1 MSDIRYSLEKYKGR
15 STRYHCPQCHQRT
28 FTRYLDNH
36 SKKHLSDYAGR
47 CNRVEK
53 CGYHFTPKL
62 YFEKNGYESDDFHK
76 PAPKTKIIIKPP
88 SCIDKKLMQ
97 ASLTSYH
104 QNNFAIG
111 LSKYFPER
119 MVVEVLRKYYVGTA
133 KGNKTIFWQVNR
145 SGQVRTGKVMQ
156 YNSATLKRVGY
167 INWVHYITKQKDFN
181 LKQVFFGAHLLIDK
195 TRPVAVAEG
204 EKNAIFG
211 ALYYPQYNW
220 IAVGSIE
227 MLNVK
232 KLNALRDY
240 QVTLFP
246 DKGKAFDKWRKIA
259 ENTCFNVHVNTVLEN
274 TNLNEG
280 DDIAD
285 LVISIKKEQYLAGPE
300 AIIDKLKRKNK
311 HLNLLIEKFDLCVTQ
326 CPELDSS

>member
-1 MSDIRYSLEKYKGR
+1 MSDY
-15 STRYHCPQCHQRT
+15 T
-28 FTRYLDNH
+28 
-36 SKKHLSDYAGR
+36 GR

-53 CGYHFTPKL
+53 CAYHFTPKM
-62 YFEKNGYESDDFHK
+62 YFEKNGYESNDFTK
-76 PAPKTKIIIKPP
+76 PVFKPRPITQPP
-88 SCIDKKLMQ
+88 SCIDKKLML
-97 ASLTSYH
+97 ASLTNYH

-111 LSKYFPER
+111 LTKYFPEHL
-119 MVVEVLRKYYVGTA
+119 VLEVLQRYYVGTA

-145 SGQVRTGKVMQ
+145 LGRVRTGKVMQ

-167 INWVHYITKQKDFN
+167 INWVHHITKQKDFN

-195 TRPVAVAEG
+195 TKPVAIAEG

-227 MLNVK
+227 MLNVHK
-232 KLNALRDY
+232 VNTLSGY

-246 DKGKAFDKWRKIA
+246 DKGKAFEKWCKIA
-259 ENTCFNVHVNTVLEN
+259 KAACFIVCVNTVLEN

-280 DDIAD
+280 DDVAD
-285 LVISIKKEQYLAGPE
+285 LVIAVKKERYQDSSASVIDSFKNKNEYLCSL
-300 AIIDKLKRKNK
+300 IDRFKLKV
-311 HLNLLIEKFDLCVTQ
+311 LNHSDLA
-326 CPELDSS
+326 

>member
-15 STRYHCPQCHQRT
+15 STRYPCPKCHQRT
-28 FTRYLDNH
+28 FTRYLDH
-36 SKKHLSDYAGR
+36 HTGKYLSDYTGR

-53 CGYHFTPKL
+53 CAYHFTPKM
-62 YFEKNGYESDDFHK
+62 YFEKNGYKLDDYNK
-76 PAPKTKIIIKPP
+76 PVSNPKPIIKPP
-88 SCIDKKLMQ
+88 SCLDRKLMQ
-97 ASLTSYH
+97 ASLTNYH

-119 MVVEVLRKYYVGTA
+119 MIVEVLRKYYVGTA

-145 SGQVRTGKVMQ
+145 LGQVRTGKVMQ
-156 YNSATLKRVGY
+156 YDIHKLKRNGY
-167 INWVHYITKQKDFN
+167 INWVQHIIKQKDFN
-181 LKQVFFGAHLLIDK
+181 LKQVFFGAHLLTDK
-195 TRPVAVAEG
+195 TRPVAIAEG

-220 IAVGSIE
+220 VAVGSIE
-227 MLNVK
+227 MLNVQ
-232 KLNALRDY
+232 KLNTLRAY

-246 DKGKAFDKWRKIA
+246 DKGKAFEKWSKIA
-259 ENTCFNVHVNTVLEN
+259 ESACFDVHVNTVLEN
-274 TNLNEG
+274 TDLNEG

-300 AIIDKLKRKNK
+300 ALIDKFKRKNK
-311 HLNLLIEKFDLCVTQ
+311 YLDLLIEKFDLHVTA
-326 CPELDSS
+326 

>member
-1 MSDIRYSLEKYKGR
+1 MPDIRYSLEKYKGR

-28 FTRYLDNH
+28 FTRYIDNH
-36 SKKHLSDYAGR
+36 TNKHLSDYTGR

-53 CGYHFTPKL
+53 CGYHFTPKM
-62 YFEKNGYESDDFHK
+62 YFEKNGYEPDDYIK
-76 PAPKTKIIIKPP
+76 PTLKPKPIIKPP
-88 SCIDKKLMQ
+88 SCIDKELMLS
-97 ASLTSYH
+97 SLTNYH

-111 LSKYFPER
+111 LSKYFPEHL
-119 MVVEVLRKYYVGTA
+119 VLEVLQKYYVGTA

-145 SGQVRTGKVMQ
+145 LGQVRTGKVMQ

-167 INWVHYITKQKDFN
+167 INWVHHVTKQKDFN

-195 TRPVAVAEG
+195 TRPVAIAEG

-220 IAVGSIE
+220 VAVGSIE
-227 MLNVK
+227 MLNVQ
-232 KLNALRDY
+232 KLNTLKGY

-246 DKGKAFDKWRKIA
+246 DKGKAFDKWSKISESA
-259 ENTCFNVHVNTVLEN
+259 CFDVHVNTVLEN
-274 TNLNEG
+274 TALNEG

-300 AIIDKLKRKNK
+300 GLIDKFKRKNK
-311 HLNLLIEKFDLCVTQ
+311 YLGLLMDEFDLKLTS
-326 CPELDSS
+326 LSGHA

>member
-28 FTRYLDNH
+28 FTRYIDNH
-36 SKKHLSDYAGR
+36 TNKHLADYTGR

-62 YFEKNGYESDDFHK
+62 YFERNGFKPDDINAPVLKQK
-76 PAPKTKIIIKPP
+76 PIIKPP
-88 SCIDKKLMQ
+88 SCIDRKLMLT
-97 ASLTSYH
+97 SLTNYH
-104 QNNFAIG
+104 QNNFTVG
-111 LSKYFPER
+111 LSKYFPEH
-119 MVVEVLRKYYVGTA
+119 MVLEVLQRYYVGTA

-145 SGQVRTGKVMQ
+145 LGQVRTGKVIQ
-156 YNSATLKRVGY
+156 YNSDTLKRVGY
-167 INWVHYITKQKDFN
+167 INWVHKMTKQKDFN
-181 LKQVFFGAHLLIDK
+181 LKQVFFGAHLITDK
-195 TRPVAVAEG
+195 TTPVAIAEG

-232 KLNALRDY
+232 KLNTLNGY

-246 DKGKAFDKWRKIA
+246 DKGKAFEKWSKIA
-259 ENTCFNVHVNTVLEN
+259 TSACFDVLVNTVLEN
-274 TNLNEG
+274 TDLNEG

-285 LVISIKKEQYLAGPE
+285 LVISVKKEQYLLRPTA
-300 AIIDKLKRKNK
+300 AIDNLNSKNQ
-311 HLNLLIEKFDLCVTQ
+311 NISLLIEKFNLVPSCD
-326 CPELDSS
+326 

>member
-28 FTRYLDNH
+28 FTRYIDNH
-36 SKKHLSDYAGR
+36 TNKHLSDYTGR

-53 CGYHFTPKL
+53 CGYHFTPKM
-62 YFEKNGYESDDFHK
+62 YFEKNGYEPDELNK
-76 PAPKTKIIIKPP
+76 PLAKPKQIIKPP
-88 SCIDKKLMQ
+88 SWIDKKLMQ
-97 ASLTSYH
+97 ASLTNYH

-111 LSKYFPER
+111 LTKYFPER
-119 MVVEVLRKYYVGTA
+119 MIVEVLRKYYVGTA

-145 SGQVRTGKVMQ
+145 LGQVRTGKVIQ
-156 YNSATLKRVGY
+156 YNSATLNRVGY
-167 INWVHYITKQKDFN
+167 INWVHHITKQKDFN

-195 TRPVAVAEG
+195 TRPVAIAEG

-220 IAVGSIE
+220 VAVGSIE
-227 MLNVK
+227 MLNIQ
-232 KLNALRDY
+232 KLNTLRDY

-246 DKGKAFDKWRKIA
+246 DKGKAFEKWSKIA
-259 ENTCFNVHVNTVLEN
+259 VSACLDVHVNTVLEN
-274 TNLNEG
+274 TDLNEG

-300 AIIDKLKRKNK
+300 ALINK
-311 HLNLLIEKFDLCVTQ
+311 FKQINPIFNQLINKFDLLVC
-326 CPELDSS
+326 D

>member
-1 MSDIRYSLEKYKGR
+1 MSEIRYSLEKYKGR

-28 FTRYLDNH
+28 FTRYIDKHTN
-36 SKKHLSDYAGR
+36 KHLSEYTGR

-53 CGYHFTPKL
+53 CAYHFTPKM
-62 YFEKNGYESDDFHK
+62 YFEKNGYEPDDFK
-76 PAPKTKIIIKPP
+76 IPPPKTKPIIKPP
-88 SCIDKKLMQ
+88 SCIDKKLML
-97 ASLTSYH
+97 ASLTNYH

-111 LSKYFPER
+111 LTKYFPEHL
-119 MVVEVLRKYYVGTA
+119 VLEVLQKYYVGTA

-145 SGQVRTGKVMQ
+145 ERQVRTGKVML
-156 YNSATLKRVGY
+156 YNSATIKRVGY
-167 INWVHYITKQKDFN
+167 INWVHHINKQKDFN

-195 TRPVAVAEG
+195 IRPVAIAEG

-227 MLNVK
+227 MLNVR
-232 KLNALRDY
+232 KLNDLKDY

-246 DKGKAFDKWRKIA
+246 DKGKAFEKWSKIA
-259 ENTCFNVHVNTVLEN
+259 ESACFDVHVNNVLEN
-274 TNLNEG
+274 TYLNEG

-285 LVISIKKEQYLAGPE
+285 LVISIKKEQYQTSPNVLNKEFLKKNPYMKLLVE
-300 AIIDKLKRKNK
+300 KLDLII
-311 HLNLLIEKFDLCVTQ
+311 EFT
-326 CPELDSS
+326 